1 MTSKFKQLL
10 YNRQAIE
17 FIGNKI
23 NDSYPAFDQKLFLN
37 LVFDKQ
43 WEKVETKQC
52 IVHVSEKIHL
62 ALNKSYLESLE
73 ILLHANKS
81 LSFNYSNFVFPE
93 YVSLYGL
100 DYFEESMNAL
110 KEFTRNSSSEFAI
123 RQFMLRSQTKTM
135 QYLYEWTKDQDY
147 HVRRLAS
154 EGCRPILPWGFRL
167 QQLVK
172 DPTPIIP
179 ILEQLNQDPE
189 LYVQRSVSNNLND
202 ISRHH
207 PDLVIQLC
215 REWSKINNNSTK
227 FIIKKAFR
235 TILKQGNQEAL
246 QILGVGAKEQVR
258 VSNLKIHEKNIKI
271 GSQFTFSF
279 DIEDI
284 STKENTNELQLNEQ
298 DKSFLQSNLV
308 DIQNVQNST
317 NQKKTQKSQ
326 NKEDKNIV
334 RIEYKIYYLKKN
346 GKHLPK
352 VFMMRYNY
360 NLKNKVNSLQGRHKV
375 EQVIGKI
382 HYPGIH
388 YISIIVNGIEMAK
401 EEFYL
406 HEQEQ

>member
-1 MTSKFKQLL
+1 MSSKYKQLF

-17 FIGNKI
+17 FISNKI

-37 LVFDKQ
+37 LVFDQQ
-43 WEKVETKQC
+43 WEQVDTKQC
-52 IVHVSEKIHL
+52 TIHVCEKMHL

-81 LSFNYSNFVFPE
+81 LSFNYTNFIFPE
-93 YVSLYGL
+93 YVNLYGL
-100 DYFEESMNAL
+100 DYFDESMQAL
-110 KEFTRNSSSEFAI
+110 KEFTRNSSSEFGI
-123 RQFMLRSQTKTM
+123 RQFMLKNQTKTL
-135 QYLYEWTKDQDY
+135 QYLYEWTKDKDY

-154 EGCRPILPWGFRL
+154 EGCRPILPWSFRL

-172 DPTPIIP
+172 DPTPVIP

-202 ISRHH
+202 ISKNH
-207 PDLVIQLC
+207 PDLVIKLC
-215 REWSKINNNSTK
+215 REWSKINNSSTK
-227 FIIKKAFR
+227 FIIKRAIR
-235 TILKQGNQEAL
+235 TILKKGNQEAL

-258 VSNLKIHEKNIKI
+258 VSNLKIHEKKI
-271 GSQFTFSF
+271 QIGGQFTFSF

-284 STKENTNELQLNEQ
+284 SNKEHDNQLHLIQYGQDNEQ
-298 DKSFLQSNLV
+298 NNLV
-308 DIQNVQNST
+308 NKQDLKLSVNEEKQYKQQT
-317 NQKKTQKSQ
+317 
-326 NKEDKNIV
+326 KEDKNIV
-334 RIEYKIYYLKKN
+334 RIEYKIFYLKKN

-360 NLKNKVNSLQGRHKV
+360 NLKNKSVNLKGRHKV
-375 EQVIGKI
+375 EQAIGKI

-388 YISIIVNGIEMAK
+388 YISIIVNGVEKAK

-406 HEQEQ
+406 YQQEQ